1 MKSVTI
7 TFLAILFLQSNTS
20 IAQSIYQ
27 LKYQQQQGS
36 SNTDYDAFLVC
47 NETGTGFV
55 RLSFTS
61 AINQQNTLVEM
72 RSTLQFVTDENGQ
85 TDTTQFF
92 YKTANPV
99 IIKGNKLTN
108 VPPAEFWF
116 KVTPST
122 KLAEPAFVK
131 IADAGNSGQPSPLL
145 TASLLTSQTLS
156 KELLLQFFD
165 EGEAFY
171 ANLFNPSVR
180 ALTALEKMTKIHL
193 LIVANTN
200 DATIGIPC
208 NNSMAL
214 MEETFTNLAAYLG
227 LKIQV
232 TKIFGNTYTKTNVEQ
247 QISALKPGFNDVLI
261 FYYVGHGF
269 RKAKDNRSFPFL
281 DLRANPKEDFM
292 TQSLNLEDIYTTIK
306 LKNARL
312 NIVMGDCCNSDP
324 YATNP
329 MAAADPR
336 PRASELDFD
345 LEKCRSLFLNT
356 KRMSL
361 LMTAAEKGQ
370 LASCNAE
377 LGAFFSF
384 YFKGSMENALR
395 DVKTKNVSWYQV
407 LDKAK
412 LQTVDKARR
421 TYCSKPYVP
430 ANICKQTPQ
439 YQVL

>member
-7 TFLAILFLQSNTS
+7 TFLAILFLQSNAS

-27 LKYQQQQGS
+27 LKYQQPQGS

-47 NETGTGFV
+47 NETGPGFV
-55 RLSFTS
+55 RLSFIS
-61 AINQQNTLVEM
+61 AVDQQKTVVEM
-72 RSTLQFVTDENGQ
+72 SSMQQFQTDENGQ

-99 IIKGNKLTN
+99 VMKGDRTTI
-108 VPPAEFWF
+108 VTPVEFWF

-122 KLAEPAFVK
+122 KLAEPASVK
-131 IADAGNSGQPSPLL
+131 IAGNGNQSSPLRA
-145 TASLLTSQTLS
+145 ASLLNSQTLS
-156 KELLLQFFD
+156 KDLLLQFFD
-165 EGEAFY
+165 EGDAFY
-171 ANLFNPSVR
+171 SNLFNPSVR
-180 ALTALEKMTKIHL
+180 ALTALEKMIKIHL

-232 TKIFGNTYTKTNVEQ
+232 TKLFGNTYTKANVEQ
-247 QISALKPGFNDVLI
+247 QIRSLKPGFNDVLI

-312 NIVMGDCCNSDP
+312 NIVMGDCCNADP

-336 PRASELDFD
+336 TRGSDLDFD

-356 KRMSL
+356 RRMSL

-384 YFKGSMENALR
+384 YFKGSLENALR

-421 TYCSKPYVP
+421 TYCSQPYVP
-430 ANICKQTPQ
+430 ANICRQTPQ